1 MRKTLLFLFL
11 LGTQSLFAQDD
22 LMDLLNE
29 ETQDEARFE
38 YAQATFKSTRIVNQQ
53 SVENVAKNELMF
65 VIQHRFGLINEGIY
79 TLYGLDESTIRFGLD
94 YGINDRVMVGLGR
107 SSFQKTYDGSIKIKL
122 ARQVKGTKTF
132 PVSISYFGNA
142 SISTLRP
149 AEGEPSLSNRQRMAY
164 VNQLLIG
171 RKISSKLS
179 LQINPSMVHRNLVE
193 EGQENDIWAL
203 GFGGRFKL
211 SQRVSLNADYV
222 YQFNNPEKGTL
233 YYDMFA
239 LGLDIETGGHVF
251 SLHIT
256 NSKGMMERYFIAE
269 TTGDIA
275 NGDLYFGFN
284 INRTF
289 HLGKN

>member
-1 MRKTLLFLFL
+1 
-11 LGTQSLFAQDD
+11 
-22 LMDLLNE
+22 
-29 ETQDEARFE
+29 
-38 YAQATFKSTRIVNQQ
+38 
-53 SVENVAKNELMF
+53 
-65 VIQHRFGLINEGIY
+65 
-79 TLYGLDESTIRFGLD
+79 
-94 YGINDRVMVGLGR
+94 
-107 SSFQKTYDGSIKIKL
+107 
-122 ARQVKGTKTF
+122 
-132 PVSISYFGNA
+132 
-142 SISTLRP
+142 
-149 AEGEPSLSNRQRMAY
+149 MAY

-171 RKISSKLS
+171 RKISPKLS
-179 LQINPSMVHRNLVE
+179 LQLNPSMVHRNLVE
-193 EGQENDIWAL
+193 DGQENDIWAL

-269 TTGDIA
+269 TTGDIS

-289 HLGKN
+289 HLGKH